1 MDVVAALLILG
12 AIQGILLALVLL
24 NRRSG
29 NRLAN
34 QYLAAI
40 VVIFS
45 LSILIHAMSHTTQYI
60 RLPYHQE
67 LIQIFY
73 FLFGPFVFFYVRALT
88 TANYRAEKRHILH
101 LIPAM
106 IALVVYLPFYFITAN
121 KSDFAG
127 GEATGLGN
135 VISWILLAHMLIYL
149 FLSFRRLFFHTKA
162 IKNSFSSVER
172 INLNWLKFFLS
183 GFVLL
188 WIVALYFDVIKISS
202 QYINFMWLL
211 VSVFLYVIG
220 YLGLWQPD
228 IFAGREFREAK
239 PAEKKYEKSTLTE
252 ENAEK
257 YLEKLRHYM
266 ETEKPFLDSDISLY
280 GLAKKLSMPP
290 HHLSQVINDK
300 LEQNFFEFINGYR
313 VAEAKISLNDPEHAH
328 LTIAAIGL
336 DSGFNSISAFN
347 SAFRK
352 HSGMSPS
359 QFRTSSLR

>member
-1 MDVVAALLILG
+1 MHVVAVLLILG
-12 AIQGILLALVLL
+12 AVQGILLAFVLL

-29 NRLAN
+29 NKVAN

-45 LSILIHAMSHTTQYI
+45 LSILIHALSHTTQYI

-73 FLFGPFVFFYVRALT
+73 FLFGPFVLFYVRALT
-88 TANYRAEKRHILH
+88 IVSYQKEKKHILH

-106 IALVVYLPFYFITAN
+106 MALVVYLPFYFLTVS
-121 KSDFAG
+121 KGRVVESG
-127 GEATGLGN
+127 ATGLGN
-135 VISWILLAHMLIYL
+135 IMSWILLAHLFIYL
-149 FLSFRRLFFHTKA
+149 FLSFRRLFSHSKV
-162 IKNSFSSVER
+162 IKDSFSSVER

-188 WIVALYFDVIKISS
+188 WIVALYLDVVKSGS
-202 QYINFMWLL
+202 QSINFMWLL

-220 YLGLWQPD
+220 YMGLWQPD
-228 IFAGREFREAK
+228 IFAGSEFREAK
-239 PAEKKYEKSTLTE
+239 ATVKKYEKSTLTE

-257 YLEKLRHYM
+257 YLEKMRQLM
-266 ETEKPFLDSDISLY
+266 QAEKPYLDSNISLY
-280 GLAKKLSMPP
+280 GLAKQLSMTP
-290 HHLSQVINDK
+290 HHLSQVINEK
-300 LEQNFFEFINGYR
+300 RGQNFFEFINGYR
-313 VAEAKISLNDPEHAH
+313 VEEAKMRLNDPQYSH

-347 SAFRK
+347 SAFKK
-352 HSGMSPS
+352 HAGMSPS
-359 QFRTSSLR
+359 QFRDTPS